1 MNTRILNIHD
11 NGTVKWEHEGERY
24 CLHIQQ
30 DTDVS
35 DPREECDQFDLMACW
50 HKEYRL
56 GDNVDE
62 KTPEEFWRRLV
73 RENVS
78 NEEIYAA
85 AEAGKLYSIRLAV
98 NSENP
103 ELVDVY
109 ETYFMRTVVGSTPPG
124 EVLEYESL
132 SREGVADYILDDL
145 TIGHCVMLMK
155 PYMECLPLWL
165 YDHGG
170 ITMSCGARTYPY
182 NDRWDSGQVGWILML
197 KKTALTELGMD
208 EAAWR
213 ERAVEFMEG
222 NVKEYDQYLRGDAYG
237 YDLYKETDDGEWEDT
252 GESCWGFFGSD
263 VLESGLA
270 ESVGHGLYE
279 AVQAGNYE
287 TGTARERTTVSYVL

>member
-1 MNTRILNIHD
+1 MNLYVCD
-11 NGTVKWEHEGERY
+11 NETVKWEHEGERY

-35 DPREECDQFDLMACW
+35 DPREECDHFDVMACW
-50 HKEYRL
+50 HRNYGL
-56 GDNVDE
+56 GDKVDE
-62 KTPEEFWRRLV
+62 KTPEDFWRRLV

-98 NSENP
+98 NGENP

-109 ETYFMRTVVGSTPPG
+109 ETYFLRTAVGSTPPG
-124 EVLEYESL
+124 EVLEYEGL

-145 TIGHCVMLMK
+145 TVGHCMTLME

-182 NDRWDSGQVGWILML
+182 SDRWDSGQVGWILMM
-197 KKTALTELGMD
+197 KKAALTELGMD
-208 EAAWR
+208 EATWR

-222 NVKEYDQYLRGDAYG
+222 NVKEYDQYLTGDAYG
-237 YDLYKETDDGEWEDT
+237 YTLYKETDDGEWEDT
-252 GESCWGFFGSD
+252 GESCWGFYGSD
-263 VLESGLA
+263 IIQNGIA
-270 ESVGHGLYE
+270 ESVGYGLLE
-279 AVQAGNYE
+279 AVQENRYE
-287 TGTARERTTVSYVL
+287 TGTAQERTTVSYVL